1 VEVVGTFTSPQT
13 TNSRASDDDTGQVEG
28 AADPQHVDT
37 SHNDTSHYY
46 HMYGVHV

>member
-13 TNSRASDDDTGQVEG
+13 TNSRASDDDTGHVEG

-37 SHNDTSHYY
+37 SHNDTSHWL
-46 HMYGVHV
+46 

>member
-28 AADPQHVDT
+28 AAEKEVVKSCYQVT
-37 SHNDTSHYY
+37 L
-46 HMYGVHV
+46 